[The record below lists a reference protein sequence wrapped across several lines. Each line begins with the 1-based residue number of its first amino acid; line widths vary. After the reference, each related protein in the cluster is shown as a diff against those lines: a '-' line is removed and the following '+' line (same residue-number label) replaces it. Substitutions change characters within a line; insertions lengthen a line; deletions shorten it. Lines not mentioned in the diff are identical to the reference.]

1 MRTQRKNNQ
10 IAKSAGKR
18 GRPNAS
24 RDGFSFAS
32 DWLGEWR
39 EFFLPI
45 TERNETNQSRVYYIR
60 PSIDNCSERS
70 IRFLGLI

>member
-10 IAKSAGKR
+10 NAKSAGKR
-18 GRPNAS
+18 
-24 RDGFSFAS
+24 RDDFSFAS

-39 EFFLPI
+39 EFFDQSQS
-45 TERNETNQSRVYYIR
+45 EMKQNQSRVYYIR
-60 PSIDNCSERS
+60 PSIENCSERS

>member
-39 EFFLPI
+39 EFFYQSQS
-45 TERNETNQSRVYYIR
+45 EMKQNQSRVYYIR
-60 PSIDNCSERS
+60 PSLENCSELS

>member
-1 MRTQRKNNQ
+1 MRTQRKNKQ
-10 IAKSAGKR
+10 IAKSAGKH

-39 EFFLPI
+39 EFFYQSQS
-45 TERNETNQSRVYYIR
+45 EMKQNQSRVYYIR
-60 PSIDNCSERS
+60 PSIENFSERS